1 MQKQLFVINPVAGG
15 RNKDGLISEISSQ
28 FPEALMIETTGKED
42 ATKLDDCIQKY
53 QPDLVV
59 VSGGDGT
66 INEMVPILMKHQV
79 ALGII
84 PMGSA
89 NGLATELGIEVD
101 NAFEILKIGYQR
113 SLDIVEINNKL
124 MIHMADLG
132 LNANLVKRY
141 EEEERR
147 GFLGYAISAL
157 KELPALQDSFNVTI
171 TSDGSERKF
180 QTQFVVIANTRMYG
194 TGYQI
199 NPEGVLDDQ
208 LIEICVLK
216 EFTSELITT
225 KFFDQDDANNLSLF
239 EIYATNQAEIKINRK
254 VNWQS
259 DGEYQGT
266 TNQLSVRVL
275 KPQLRI
281 VCPAPD

>member
-15 RNKDGLISEISSQ
+15 RNKDGLINEISSR
-28 FPEALMIETTGKED
+28 FPNALIIETTGKED
-42 ATKLDDCIQKY
+42 AAKLDDCIQKN
-53 QPDLVV
+53 QPEVVV

-216 EFTSELITT
+216 EFSSELITNQI
-225 KFFDQDDANNLSLF
+225 FDQNDAKNPSLF

-281 VCPAPD
+281 VCPVPD